1 MSEERPLLARD
12 IMVSDPVTVNP
23 ETTVYQIARIMAE
36 KNIGSVIVVEN
47 NRVVGI
53 VTEEDLI
60 RRVLAE
66 GRDPGRTRAGDI
78 MSRPVIHV
86 SPDTEVK
93 EVALLMARLGIG
105 HIPVI
110 DGNRLVGIIA
120 EYDIIRLTPDL
131 IELLYV
137 KGKLGSPPV
146 ELE

>member
-1 MSEERPLLARD
+1 MSEDRPLLARD
-12 IMVSDPVTVNP
+12 IMVTDPVTVNP
-23 ETTVYQIARIMAE
+23 DATVYQIAKVMAE

-47 NRVVGI
+47 ERVVGI

-66 GRDPGRTRAGDI
+66 GRDPNRTRAGDI
-78 MSRPVIHV
+78 MSRPVVHV

-110 DGNRLVGIIA
+110 EGNRLVGIIA

>member
-23 ETTVYQIARIMAE
+23 ETTVYQIARMMAE

-47 NRVVGI
+47 NKVVGI

-66 GRDPGRTRAGDI
+66 GRDPNRTRAGDI
-78 MSRPVIHV
+78 MSRPVVHV

-110 DGNRLVGIIA
+110 DGNKLVGIIA

>member
-23 ETTVYQIARIMAE
+23 EATVYQIARIMAE
-36 KNIGSVIVVEN
+36 NNIGSVIVVEN
-47 NRVVGI
+47 DRVVGI
-53 VTEEDLI
+53 VTEDDLI

-66 GRDPGRTRAGDI
+66 GRDPSRTRAGDI
-78 MSRPVIHV
+78 MSRPVVHV

-105 HIPVI
+105 HVPVME
-110 DGNRLVGIIA
+110 GNKLLGIIA
-120 EYDIIRLTPDL
+120 QYDIIRLTPDL

-137 KGKLGSPPV
+137 KGKLGLPSV

>member
-1 MSEERPLLARD
+1 MSEDRPLLARD
-12 IMVSDPVTVNP
+12 IMVTDPITVNP
-23 ETTVYQIARIMAE
+23 DTTVYQIAKIMAE

-47 NRVVGI
+47 GRVVGI

-66 GRDPGRTRAGDI
+66 GRDPNRTRAGDI
-78 MSRPVIHV
+78 MSRPVVHV

-110 DGNRLVGIIA
+110 EGNKLVGIIA

>member
-12 IMVSDPVTVNP
+12 IMVSDPVTVDP
-23 ETTVYQIARIMAE
+23 EATVYQIARIMAE

-47 NRVVGI
+47 NKVVGI

-66 GRDPGRTRAGDI
+66 GRDPNRTRAGDI
-78 MSRPVIHV
+78 MSRPVVYV

-110 DGNRLVGIIA
+110 EGNKLVGIIA

-137 KGKLGSPPV
+137 KGKLGSSAI

>member
-23 ETTVYQIARIMAE
+23 ETTVYQIAKIMAE
-36 KNIGSVIVVEN
+36 KDIGSVIVVEN
-47 NRVVGI
+47 NKVVGI

-66 GRDPGRTRAGDI
+66 GRDPNRTRAGDI
-78 MSRPVIHV
+78 MSRPVVYV
-86 SPDTEVK
+86 SPDAEVK